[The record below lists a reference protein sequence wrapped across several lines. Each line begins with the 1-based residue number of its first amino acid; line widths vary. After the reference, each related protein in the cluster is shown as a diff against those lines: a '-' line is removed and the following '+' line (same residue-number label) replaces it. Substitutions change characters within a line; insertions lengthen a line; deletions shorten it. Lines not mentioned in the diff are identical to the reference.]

1 MRGWAVCYLL
11 SYLASSAVAV
21 HHPLHRH
28 RHDNKK
34 RTEVLIVE
42 EDVTVEVIEETI
54 YLPGPPPKDYEQFPE
69 GRKKEHEHAV
79 HPLTTFTLRDG
90 SVTVFAG
97 PEPTSRRSGH
107 GAGRGGGGKL
117 HVAPPNPDTTEVDSG
132 AGETSSL
139 NPTGSSS
146 TIANSNFDSYTTLSS
161 TSRDGPG
168 SATLSTYPSASLS
181 GSDRSDPSDNASPL
195 KKSTASTS
203 TVADSSPTRTA
214 PTSSVIPAE
223 ASSTASSAPTPSHSG
238 AYPFSALVAF
248 GDNLSDNG
256 NGSYAHNVAADNATH
271 VVKGNAIYGA
281 RTWTNG
287 PVAVSYLADLLG
299 VPMDQNFAFGHAW
312 GGANFGA
319 TIDDTMQQSSMCLP
333 FRIPDFPF

>member
-1 MRGWAVCYLL
+1 MHGWAVCYLL

-21 HHPLHRH
+21 RHPLHRH

-54 YLPGPPPKDYEQFPE
+54 YLPGPPPKDYEQSPE
-69 GRKKEHEHAV
+69 KKEHEHAV
-79 HPLTTFTLRDG
+79 HPLTTFTLPDG

-107 GAGRGGGGKL
+107 GAGRSGEGNL
-117 HVAPPNPDTTEVDSG
+117 HVALPNSGTTGVGSG
-132 AGETSSL
+132 AGEASSL
-139 NPTGSSS
+139 NPSS
-146 TIANSNFDSYTTLSS
+146 TIADSNFDSYTTLSS
-161 TSRDGPG
+161 TIGAGPG
-168 SATLSTYPSASLS
+168 SATISAHPSASLG
-181 GSDRSDPSDNASPL
+181 GSDRSDPSDTASPRE
-195 KKSTASTS
+195 KSTASTS

-214 PTSSVIPAE
+214 PTSSMIPAQ
-223 ASSTASSAPTPSHSG
+223 ASSAASSAPTPSHSG

-319 TIDDTMQQSSMCLP
+319 TIDDTMQQSSMYLT
-333 FRIPDFPF
+333 FGIPDFPF